1 MNSERKVLYI
11 SAAVNFAIGIV
22 LGIIL
27 FYGQLKSSGDDI
39 GVIYEYDKTS
49 SLSDF
54 FRLTWLNILWML
66 SAFFARCILPLGFF
80 HPVLAIRG
88 CISSF
93 SILYILSLFGIK
105 EAAASLLPPCVSF
118 LPLLLFFS
126 VETVVKSREN
136 IKNSYEA
143 SALKRYEIAS
153 IFVLGMLSAAA
164 EVLVF
169 RLFCNYL
176 F

>member
-1 MNSERKVLYI
+1 MKGERRALYI
-11 SAAVNFAIGIV
+11 SAAINFVTGIV

-27 FYGQLKSSGDDI
+27 FYGQLKSTGKEL

-54 FRLTWLNILWML
+54 IRLSWLNILWML
-66 SAFFARCILPLGFF
+66 SIFFARCILPLGFF
-80 HPVLAIRG
+80 HPIVVIRG

-93 SILYILSLFGIK
+93 SMLYILTLFGVR
-105 EAAASLLPPCVSF
+105 EAVASIVPQCISV

-126 VETVVKSREN
+126 VETV
-136 IKNSYEA
+136 IKYRDNLQSGYEPC
-143 SALKRYEIAS
+143 ALKRHEIAS
-153 IFVLGMLSAAA
+153 IFVFAMLSAAA

-169 RLFCNYL
+169 RVFCNYL

>member
-1 MNSERKVLYI
+1 MNSERKALYI
-11 SAAVNFAIGIV
+11 SVAINFIIGIV

-27 FYGQLKSSGDDI
+27 FYGQLKSTGEEIDAL
-39 GVIYEYDKTS
+39 YEYDKTS

-54 FRLTWLNILWML
+54 IRLSWLNILWML
-66 SAFFARCILPLGFF
+66 SIFFARCILPLGFF
-80 HPVLAIRG
+80 HPIVAIRG

-93 SILYILSLFGIK
+93 SILYILTLFGIR
-105 EAAASLLPPCVSF
+105 EAAASILPQCFSF

-126 VETVVKSREN
+126 VETVIRYRDN
-136 IKNSYEA
+136 LQNGYEPC
-143 SALKRYEIAS
+143 SLKRQEIAS
-153 IFVLGMLSAAA
+153 IFVFGMLSAAI